1 MNGNMQLFN
10 DYSLF
15 ANFITYILVR
25 DIVNLLKTS

>member
-1 MNGNMQLFN
+1 MQLFI

-15 ANFITYILVR
+15 ANFIAYILVR

>member
-1 MNGNMQLFN
+1 MNSNKYLFIN
-10 DYSLF
+10 YSLF